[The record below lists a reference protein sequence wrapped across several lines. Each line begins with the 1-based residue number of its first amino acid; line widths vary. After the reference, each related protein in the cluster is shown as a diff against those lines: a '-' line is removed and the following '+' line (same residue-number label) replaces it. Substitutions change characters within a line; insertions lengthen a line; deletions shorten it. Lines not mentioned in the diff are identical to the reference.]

1 MRILIYGAGVI
12 GQIYAGRLHEAGH
25 EVTLLARGQA
35 FQRLSRD
42 GITLVSGGKSCQVRV
57 AVTDHLDPGSSF
69 GLALVTV
76 RREQLDEVLP
86 AVAGLPATCVVLMQN
101 NPLGSASVSGLPG
114 GDRLLFGFPGVGGY
128 RNDDGAIEYIEIPQ
142 QPTTLGQRQGREKT
156 VQTALASAGFP
167 VTTTADMDGWLKTHA
182 VFIVA
187 MGAAINSCEG
197 DAVKLAADRGRVAM
211 MITSVGEGFR
221 ALASK
226 GVAVQP
232 RPLRMIFTVVPG
244 MFAVRYWQGQLRGT
258 VGTVSLA
265 PHLRTTKDTELAVLS
280 LDVQKLVAGTVPT
293 PHLDKLLSMA
303 QL

>member
-12 GQIYAGRLHEAGH
+12 GQIYAGRLHEAGN
-25 EVTLLARGQA
+25 EVTVLARGQA
-35 FQRLSRD
+35 LQRLSRD
-42 GITLVSGGKSCQVRV
+42 GIALVSGGKSCQVRV
-57 AVTDHLDPGSSF
+57 TVTDHLDPGSSF
-69 GLALVTV
+69 DLALVTV

-86 AVAGLPATCVVLMQN
+86 GLVSLPASCVVLMQN

-128 RNDDGAIEYIEIPQ
+128 RKDDGAIEYIEIPQ
-142 QPTTLGQRQGREKT
+142 QPTTLGQHQGREKA
-156 VQTALASAGFP
+156 VQAALASAGFP

-187 MGAAINSCEG
+187 MGAAINSCDG
-197 DAVKLAADRGRVAM
+197 DAIKLAADRGRVAM
-211 MITSVGEGFR
+211 MIASVGEGFR

-232 RPLRMIFTVVPG
+232 RPLKMIFTVVPG
-244 MFAVRYWQGQLRGT
+244 MFAVRYWQGQLRGA
-258 VGTVSLA
+258 VGTISLA

-280 LDVQKLVAGTVPT
+280 LDVQKLVAGAVPT
-293 PHLDKLLSMA
+293 PHLDRLLSMV

>member
-25 EVTLLARGQA
+25 EVTVLARGQA
-35 FQRLSRD
+35 LQRLSRD
-42 GITLVSGGKSCQVRV
+42 GIALVSGDKSCQVQV

-69 GLALVTV
+69 DLALVTV

-86 AVAGLPATCVVLMQN
+86 ALPGLPATCVVLMQN

-114 GDRLLFGFPGVGGY
+114 GDRLLFGFPGVG
-128 RNDDGAIEYIEIPQ
+128 RSPNDDGGIEYIEIAQ
-142 QPTTLGQRQGREKT
+142 QPTTLGQQQGSGRT
-156 VQTALASAGFP
+156 VQPALASAGLT
-167 VTTTADMDGWLKTHA
+167 VTTTAHMAGWLNTHA

-187 MGAAINSCEG
+187 MGAAINSCDG

-244 MFAVRYWQGQLRGT
+244 MFAVRHWQGQLRGA
-258 VGTVSLA
+258 VGMVSLA

-293 PHLDKLLSMA
+293 PHLDKLLSM
-303 QL
+303 